1 MKDNSLA
8 KAAALSKR
16 LVTRKKKKKQIGLP
30 PGSLIHT
37 GEHDSS
43 PVVIHCYE
51 ITSEKTKEIKN
62 VELSDL
68 HKFKNTSTLIW
79 LKVVG
84 VHDAKTIHTF
94 GEVFEIQSLVLE
106 DIMNTHQ
113 RTKYESYTGLDFI
126 IQNIPY
132 KDENSSMFTTEQ
144 VSVLTFN
151 YPLVISFQE
160 RDTLIFQPLT
170 TRIIDGSQRIRTLGK
185 EYLTYA
191 ILDILVDSVFP
202 ILDHLYDDLE
212 YLEEGIITE
221 QNQIT
226 LSNIHRL
233 RQNLILCRKC
243 IWPSRDMLNTIF
255 KEHNFVINDSVKI
268 YYRDV
273 FDHTNQLIDT
283 IENYR
288 DLSLSL
294 VDSYMNQTSLKMN
307 EVMKILTII
316 STIFIPL
323 SFIAG
328 LYGMNFNPAASPL
341 NMPELNWFFGY
352 PFALLLMGSI
362 AVSLLFFFRR
372 KRWI

>member
-1 MKDNSLA
+1 MKDKKLA
-8 KAAALSKR
+8 KAAISLG
-16 LVTRKKKKKQIGLP
+16 LVRRKKKQKQIGLP

-37 GEHDSS
+37 GIHDST
-43 PVVIHCYE
+43 PIKIQAFE
-51 ITSEKTKEIKN
+51 IIEHEAKELKDITIEQIK
-62 VELSDL
+62 S
-68 HKFKNTSTLIW
+68 FKNTKKLIW
-79 LKVVG
+79 LKIVG
-84 VHDAKTIHTF
+84 VHDANLIHNL
-94 GEVFEIQSLVLE
+94 GEIFEIQPLALE
-106 DIMNTHQ
+106 DVMNTHQ
-113 RTKYESYTGLDFI
+113 RTKYESYPGFDFI

-132 KDENSSMFTTEQ
+132 KDDQSDAFTTEQ
-144 VSVLTFN
+144 VSIITFN

-160 RDTLIFQPLT
+160 RDTHVFTPLVNRVLDHSK
-170 TRIIDGSQRIRTLGK
+170 RILTLGK

-191 ILDILVDSVFP
+191 ILDILIDSLFP
-202 ILDHLYDDLE
+202 ILDHLYDELE
-212 YLEEGIITE
+212 KLEEDILID
-221 QNQIT
+221 QNQVT
-226 LSNIHRL
+226 LTKIHRL
-233 RQNLILCRKC
+233 RQNLFLCRKC
-243 IWPSRDMLNTIF
+243 IWPSRDMLNVIF
-255 KEHNFVINDSVKI
+255 KENNFILNESVKL

-328 LYGMNFNPAASPL
+328 VYGMNFNPEVSSL
-341 NMPELNWFFGY
+341 NMPELNWVFGY
-352 PFALLLMGSI
+352 PFALTLMGSI
-362 AVSLLFFFRR
+362 ALSLLFFFRR